1 MNNRTLVKSAFAFII
16 TVSTL
21 GSISAPAT
29 ADALDEITSRG
40 KILAAIDPTFAPFEY
55 TDSNNKIIGYDA
67 ELIEAIAKDWGV
79 SVEFQVMSFPG
90 IIPGLIANSFDM
102 SVSALNVTA
111 ERAKKISYTVPI
123 ASTVNA
129 VLKSKSDSKVK
140 GSAIGDLSGLK
151 CAVKQTA
158 QPEKMMQD
166 FNKELSAAGKK
177 EVQLMSFDTV
187 EQTIS
192 ALVAK
197 RVDCVV
203 DDKSVLVAAMTARS
217 GSDLEVIG
225 ELGGS
230 ALIAWGVNKSNPKL
244 TAALNKTI
252 IKLKKDGTLEEL
264 QKKYFGY
271 EVANLPE
278 KDFIPK

>member
-252 IKLKKDGTLEEL
+252 IKLKKDGTLAEL